1 MNPISHVV
9 VRCFSKYVEKK
20 FISNTMN
27 ARHKH
32 LQVKDNFMTPGD
44 DLVTHFISKNYKK
57 KNLEKP
63 VLDAFPFN

>member
-1 MNPISHVV
+1 
-9 VRCFSKYVEKK
+9 
-20 FISNTMN
+20 MN